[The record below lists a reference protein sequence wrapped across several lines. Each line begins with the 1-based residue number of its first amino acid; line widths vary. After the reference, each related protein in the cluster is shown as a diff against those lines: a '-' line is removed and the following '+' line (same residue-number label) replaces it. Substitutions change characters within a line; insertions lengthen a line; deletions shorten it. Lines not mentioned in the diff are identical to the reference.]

1 MPTAEIKERITEIR
15 HWLHQHPETAME
27 EYQTS
32 AYIADIMEELGC
44 QVTRGVGG
52 TGVVATMTRGDSGRM
67 IGLRA
72 DIDALPMTE
81 LAESPW
87 KSTTPGKFHGCGHDS
102 HAASLIGA
110 AMLLRENPDFNGTV
124 VFLFQPGEA
133 PGVGAKAM
141 IEDGLFERFPMQ
153 EIYGQHNKPQL
164 PLGQIAVRPG
174 KFMSSEDDFWIT
186 IHGLGGHASAPHN
199 TRDPLVTAA
208 EIVLQLQTVISR
220 SLNPLEAG
228 TISCCDIKTDGV
240 LNAIPS
246 TGFSMLKDGI
256 TWGAV
261 GLLLIPIIS
270 AAMQLV
276 VMKISMKG
284 QSNNSAAAANKSM
297 LLMMPLFSLWIGFTL
312 PAALGVY
319 WISQSVFSAIQE
331 FFMGKFYNKK
341 LEEEEEA
348 RYQARQADRQ
358 KRMEEGRKRQEE
370 IRQQGAQKQSLKE
383 KRKAAQEAKAQ
394 KAKKAATS
402 TTEAGRV
409 GDRPYAR
416 GRSYKADR
424 YGESE
429 TK

>member
-1 MPTAEIKERITEIR
+1 MTKAEIKERITEIR

-72 DIDALPMTE
+72 DIDALPLTE

-124 VFLFQPGEA
+124 VFLFQPGEE

-246 TGFSMLKDGI
+246 TVTIIGDCRAYNPAVQDLIESRMCSIVQHVCEMNGCEWELRYDRVFVPVMNDEACVQAVVDAATKLYGPDMVDPNTPMGSGSEDFAWYQQHI
-256 TWGAV
+256 PGAYFNV
-261 GLLLIPIIS
+261 GTRPEGAETVYPQHNARYVFNDDAILYGS
-270 AAMQLV
+270 EVFTQLV
-276 VMKISMKG
+276 
-284 QSNNSAAAANKSM
+284 
-297 LLMMPLFSLWIGFTL
+297 
-312 PAALGVY
+312 Y
-319 WISQSVFSAIQE
+319 
-331 FFMGKFYNKK
+331 
-341 LEEEEEA
+341 
-348 RYQARQADRQ
+348 DR
-358 KRMEEGRKRQEE
+358 
-370 IRQQGAQKQSLKE
+370 LK
-383 KRKAAQEAKAQ
+383 
-394 KAKKAATS
+394 
-402 TTEAGRV
+402 
-409 GDRPYAR
+409 
-416 GRSYKADR
+416 
-424 YGESE
+424 
-429 TK
+429 